1 VTRIICALFVAAALT
16 MSVSVPTAAARSCYA
31 EWEGQGSFV
40 ACDEPAMH
48 VAGAPWTWAFVAGW
62 TSIVALLLLAD
73 RCARRREREEDL
85 DGDLSAFRGSS
96 RQAS

>member
-1 VTRIICALFVAAALT
+1 MARIICALFVAAALI
-16 MSVSVPTAAARSCYA
+16 MSVSVPTAAARSCYV
-31 EWEGQGSFV
+31 EWDGQGSFV
-40 ACDEPAMH
+40 ACNQPE
-48 VAGAPWTWAFVAGW
+48 AGVPGTPWTWAFVAGW

-73 RCARRREREEDL
+73 RCARRRELEEDL